1 MGPASGAAAAPDY
14 EAEVRRHFA
23 GVSAHPAVA
32 WVKRL
37 QAADPSGTLPAE
49 ILLRLS
55 PPPGLLRQRPL
66 PEGYERA
73 AGGAAQVE
81 AFLVEL
87 RDYCR
92 RSGCAAFFAAH
103 QSLYDSFARTAR
115 AEALQ
120 ALSLSAVSGYL
131 GHVFT
136 GRVRFVPAV
145 LLAERD
151 AVNISLSQSSGVEE
165 VRLRAGSAGAGAPRF
180 MFDAFGSSV
189 GHELIHTVTNGLVPA
204 LAAGGAPP
212 GGCNDQGGASWSSCF
227 QEHLVYAVTLRLL
240 ALDLGEEVGRQTLQ
254 RYAGRGFPF
263 LEAVCERLKEYERD
277 RVRYPT
283 LKDFYPRLEKIFLE
297 TVPQGAAPRPQDKEV
312 QSLKDSAVKEFLAGH
327 AAKAEKTLL
336 SALKLAPDD
345 AEALMDLA
353 VVMETSGRTKEA
365 LGYFARAAEAGGA
378 GAGCRRAWPRGTL
391 LERLGRS
398 TRPAGF
404 EKRCCWRRAA
414 GRASGRRRH
423 QDLVKPTSAMGV
435 KRASALVLSG
445 AGAAV
450 GGAGARRL
458 TFASPSTPHRAAGV
472 INTWRAC
479 AGLARRRIL
488 LADIEAG
495 FGALRGHPAVELTPP
510 VALRQGRRATASS
523 CSTTTIRPP

>member
-378 GAGCRRAWPRGTL
+378 GASL
-391 LERLGRS
+391 LRL
-398 TRPAGF
+398 
-404 EKRCCWRRAA
+404 AA
-414 GRASGRRRH
+414 RH
-423 QDLVKPTSAMGV
+423 P
-435 KRASALVLSG
+435 
-445 AGAAV
+445 AGAA
-450 GGAGARRL
+450 GTLAE
-458 TFASPSTPHRAAGV
+458 
-472 INTWRAC
+472 AC
-479 AGLARRRIL
+479 GI
-488 LADIEAG
+488 
-495 FGALRGHPAVELTPP
+495 
-510 VALRQGRRATASS
+510 
-523 CSTTTIRPP
+523 